1 MNYFTEEFMT
11 KQRLHFLNSL
21 SKAQANVGTPLNPSW
36 VDGEI
41 LKAEIDEN
49 GMVVFQVAFIELV
62 PMLVTV
68 SQIRIFD
75 TDGDIASLVDKEI
88 STARGQGVYETLK
101 VNLFQNEVEV
111 V

>member
-1 MNYFTEEFMT
+1 MNYFTEEFMN

-21 SKAQANVGTPLNPSW
+21 SRAEANIGTHLNPSW
-36 VDGEI
+36 VSGEI
-41 LKAEIDEN
+41 LKAEIDED

-62 PMLVTV
+62 SMLVTV

-75 TDGDIASLVDKEI
+75 SEGDVASIVDKEI
-88 STARGQGVYETLK
+88 STARGEGVYETLK